1 MGNSCQPPPV
11 QRSTE
16 DDSDEAPVLLLRRWA
31 MRQKCGKG
39 KPTKEDRLAFAQRLK
54 YAARL
59 KVAAV
64 KDKDVQAKACAG
76 YRDS

>member
-1 MGNSCQPPPV
+1 
-11 QRSTE
+11 
-16 DDSDEAPVLLLRRWA
+16 
-31 MRQKCGKG
+31 MRERE
-39 KPTKEDRLAFAQRLK
+39 TNKEDRLAFAQRLK